1 MRLVVLLAVGNCMEY
16 KLNTYSPH
24 LSLGPVLV
32 VGVVACVTLLG
43 CKDTHSEKSSG
54 PSEQNRVDG
63 SRVEVVTPVHKDVVH
78 TTSQPATVHPFFQAD
93 IISKVSGYIEDVF
106 VDIGDVVKSGQP
118 LCRLS
123 VPEMDKQ
130 LEQVHAK
137 QQRLLAELKRAEAAV
152 NVAVARIRS
161 SEAEAEEAASN
172 IKQVEARLV
181 ANKAELKRVVG
192 LVERKAVTIANLD
205 EAQASNDVSE
215 AAKISA
221 EAALRS
227 AEAKKEIAVAEGE
240 AAQAEVAT
248 ARARHAESVK
258 EGEEL
263 DAMLQYTTLR
273 SPFDGV
279 VTSRSV
285 DPGDFVTGTSQA
297 HGLLRRPLFHV
308 DQQTRLRIRVAIP
321 ERDAS
326 EVDAGDPVVIQLDA
340 LPKTPINAVVTRAA
354 QRLDPSTRTMLAEI
368 EIDNANGQLLPGMF
382 GCATITATTSK
393 DAIVLPA
400 SALRTDAEGNPYVF
414 LLDEEDRISKITV
427 VVGADDGH
435 EIEVV
440 AGLTGTERVVDA
452 FVGSI
457 EEGQVVEV
465 VRGE

>member
-1 MRLVVLLAVGNCMEY
+1 MEY
-16 KLNTYSPH
+16 QNDTYSRFNSVG
-24 LSLGPVLV
+24 LVLAKTV
-32 VGVVACVTLLG
+32 VFCVLMTGCTKTPAGKRVVSPTQP
-43 CKDTHSEKSSG
+43 TTS
-54 PSEQNRVDG
+54 N
-63 SRVEVVTPVHKDVVH
+63 SRVEVVTAVQKDVVH

-106 VDIGDVVKSGQP
+106 VDIGDAVKAGDP
-118 LCRLS
+118 LCQLS
-123 VPEMDKQ
+123 VPEMEKQ
-130 LEQVHAK
+130 REQINAK

-152 NVAVARIRS
+152 TVAIARIRS

-172 IKQVEARLV
+172 IQQVEARLV

-227 AEAKKEIAVAEGE
+227 AQAKKEIAVAERE
-240 AAQAEVAT
+240 AAEAEVAT
-248 ARARHAESVK
+248 AQARRAESIK

-273 SPFDGV
+273 APFDGV

-285 DPGDFVTGTSQA
+285 DPGDFVTGISQA

-308 DQQTRLRIRVAIP
+308 DQQSRLRVRVAIP

-326 EVDAGDPVVIQLDA
+326 EVDAGDPVVLRLDA
-340 LPKTPINAVVTRAA
+340 LPKAPIDAVVTRAA

-368 EIDNANGQLLPGMF
+368 EVDNTEGRLLPGMF
-382 GCATITATTSK
+382 GCATIIATTSK

-414 LLDEEDRISKITV
+414 LLDEEKRIVKKQI

-440 AGLTGTERVVDA
+440 TGLAGTERVVDA

-457 EEGQVVEV
+457 EEGQIVEV
-465 VRGE
+465 VRSE

>member
-1 MRLVVLLAVGNCMEY
+1 MEY
-16 KLNTYSPH
+16 KNDTYSRFNSVG
-24 LSLGPVLV
+24 LVLATTV
-32 VGVVACVTLLG
+32 VFCALLTGCTKTPSGKRVVSPTQPTA
-43 CKDTHSEKSSG
+43 S
-54 PSEQNRVDG
+54 N
-63 SRVEVVTPVHKDVVH
+63 SRVEVVTAVQKDVVH

-106 VDIGDVVKSGQP
+106 VDIGDAVKAGDP
-118 LCRLS
+118 LCQLS
-123 VPEMDKQ
+123 VPEMEKQ
-130 LEQVHAK
+130 REQINAK

-152 NVAVARIRS
+152 TVAIARIRS

-172 IKQVEARLV
+172 IQQVEARLV

-227 AEAKKEIAVAEGE
+227 AQAKKEIAVAERE
-240 AAQAEVAT
+240 AAEAEVAT
-248 ARARHAESVK
+248 AQARRAESIK

-273 SPFDGV
+273 APFDGV

-285 DPGDFVTGTSQA
+285 DPGDFVTGISQA

-308 DQQTRLRIRVAIP
+308 DQQSRLRVRVAIP

-326 EVDAGDPVVIQLDA
+326 EVDAGDPVVLRLDA
-340 LPKTPINAVVTRAA
+340 LPKAPIDAVVTRAA

-368 EIDNANGQLLPGMF
+368 EVDNTGGRLLPGMF
-382 GCATITATTSK
+382 GCATIIATTSK

-414 LLDEEDRISKITV
+414 LLDEEKRIVKKQI

-440 AGLTGTERVVDA
+440 TGLAGTERVVDA

-457 EEGQVVEV
+457 EEGQIVEV
-465 VRGE
+465 VRSE

>member
-1 MRLVVLLAVGNCMEY
+1 MGYQPKKHLLYRSVGKYLYLVLFCV
-16 KLNTYSPH
+16 
-24 LSLGPVLV
+24 VLV
-32 VGVVACVTLLG
+32 VGCTKTPSG
-43 CKDTHSEKSSG
+43 KDLSLATQPRADK
-54 PSEQNRVDG
+54 
-63 SRVEVVTPVHKDVVH
+63 SRVEVVTAVQKDVVH

-106 VDIGDVVKSGQP
+106 VDIGDAVKAGDP
-118 LCRLS
+118 LCQLS
-123 VPEMDKQ
+123 VPEMEKQ
-130 LEQVHAK
+130 REQINAK

-152 NVAVARIRS
+152 TVAIARIRS

-172 IKQVEARLV
+172 IQQVEARLV

-227 AEAKKEIAVAEGE
+227 AQAKKEIAVAERE
-240 AAQAEVAT
+240 AAEAEVAT
-248 ARARHAESVK
+248 AQARRAESIK

-273 SPFDGV
+273 APFDGV

-285 DPGDFVTGTSQA
+285 DPGDFVTGISQA

-308 DQQTRLRIRVAIP
+308 DQQSRLRVRVAIP

-326 EVDAGDPVVIQLDA
+326 EVDAGDPVVLRLDA
-340 LPKTPINAVVTRAA
+340 LPKAPIDAVVTRAA

-368 EIDNANGQLLPGMF
+368 EVDNTEGRLLPGMF
-382 GCATITATTSK
+382 GCATIIATTSK

-414 LLDEEDRISKITV
+414 LLDEEKRIVKKQI

-440 AGLTGTERVVDA
+440 TGLAGTERVVDA

-457 EEGQVVEV
+457 EEGQIVEV
-465 VRGE
+465 VRSE

>member
-1 MRLVVLLAVGNCMEY
+1 MGYQPKKHLLYRSVGKYLYLVLFCVVLVAGCT
-16 KLNTYSPH
+16 KTPSGKD
-24 LSLGPVLV
+24 LSLATQPR
-32 VGVVACVTLLG
+32 AD
-43 CKDTHSEKSSG
+43 K
-54 PSEQNRVDG
+54 
-63 SRVEVVTPVHKDVVH
+63 SRVEVVTAVQKDVVH

-106 VDIGDVVKSGQP
+106 VDIGDIVKTGDP
-118 LCRLS
+118 LCQLS

-161 SEAEAEEAASN
+161 SEAETEEAASN
-172 IKQVEARLV
+172 IKQVEARLI

-227 AEAKKEIAVAEGE
+227 AQAKKEIAIAEQE

-248 ARARHAESVK
+248 AQARHAESIK

-263 DAMLQYTTLR
+263 EAMLQYTTICA
-273 SPFDGV
+273 PFDGV

-308 DQQTRLRIRVAIP
+308 DQQSRLRIRVAIP

-326 EVDAGDPVVIQLDA
+326 EVDAGDPVVLRLDA
-340 LPKTPINAVVTRAA
+340 LPKAPIDAVVTRSA

-368 EIDNANGQLLPGMF
+368 EVDNARGQLLPGMF
-382 GCATITATTSK
+382 GCATIIATTSK

-414 LLDEEDRISKITV
+414 LLDEQDRIVKKHV

-440 AGLTGTERVVDA
+440 TGLAGTERVVDA

-465 VRGE
+465 VRSE

>member
-1 MRLVVLLAVGNCMEY
+1 MEY
-16 KLNTYSPH
+16 KNDTYSRFNSVG
-24 LSLGPVLV
+24 LVLATTV
-32 VGVVACVTLLG
+32 VFCALLTGCTKTPSGKRVVSPTQPTA
-43 CKDTHSEKSSG
+43 S
-54 PSEQNRVDG
+54 N
-63 SRVEVVTPVHKDVVH
+63 SRVEVVTAVQKDVVH

-106 VDIGDVVKSGQP
+106 VDIGDAVKVGDP
-118 LCRLS
+118 LCQLS
-123 VPEMDKQ
+123 VPEMEKQ
-130 LEQVHAK
+130 REQINAK

-152 NVAVARIRS
+152 TVAIARIRS

-172 IKQVEARLV
+172 IQQVEARLV

-227 AEAKKEIAVAEGE
+227 AQAKKEIAVAERE
-240 AAQAEVAT
+240 AAEAEVAT
-248 ARARHAESVK
+248 AQARRAESIK

-273 SPFDGV
+273 APFDGV

-285 DPGDFVTGTSQA
+285 DPGDFVTGISQA

-308 DQQTRLRIRVAIP
+308 DQQSRLRVRVAIP

-326 EVDAGDPVVIQLDA
+326 EVDAGDPVVLRLDA
-340 LPKTPINAVVTRAA
+340 LPKAPIDAVVTRAA

-368 EIDNANGQLLPGMF
+368 EVDNTEGRLLPGMF
-382 GCATITATTSK
+382 GCATIIATTSK

-414 LLDEEDRISKITV
+414 LLDEEKRIVKKQI

-440 AGLTGTERVVDA
+440 TGLAGTERVVDA

-457 EEGQVVEV
+457 EEGQIVEV
-465 VRGE
+465 VRSE

>member
-1 MRLVVLLAVGNCMEY
+1 MEY
-16 KLNTYSPH
+16 KNDTYSRFNSVG
-24 LSLGPVLV
+24 LVLAKTV
-32 VGVVACVTLLG
+32 VFCVLMTGCTKTPSGKRVVSPTQP
-43 CKDTHSEKSSG
+43 TTS
-54 PSEQNRVDG
+54 N
-63 SRVEVVTPVHKDVVH
+63 SRVEVVTAVQKDVVH

-106 VDIGDVVKSGQP
+106 VDIGDAVKAGDP
-118 LCRLS
+118 LCQLS
-123 VPEMDKQ
+123 VPEMEKQ
-130 LEQVHAK
+130 REQINAK

-152 NVAVARIRS
+152 TVAIARIRS

-172 IKQVEARLV
+172 IQQVEARLV

-227 AEAKKEIAVAEGE
+227 AQAKKEIAVAERE
-240 AAQAEVAT
+240 AAEAEVAT
-248 ARARHAESVK
+248 AQARHAESIK

-273 SPFDGV
+273 APFDGV

-285 DPGDFVTGTSQA
+285 DPGDFVTGISQA

-308 DQQTRLRIRVAIP
+308 DQQSRLRVRVAIP

-326 EVDAGDPVVIQLDA
+326 EVDAGDPVVLRLDA
-340 LPKTPINAVVTRAA
+340 FPKAPIDAVVTRAA

-368 EIDNANGQLLPGMF
+368 EVDNTEGRLLPGMF
-382 GCATITATTSK
+382 GCATIIATTSK

-414 LLDEEDRISKITV
+414 LLDEEKRIVKKQI

-440 AGLTGTERVVDA
+440 TGLAGTERVVDA

-457 EEGQVVEV
+457 EEGQIVEV
-465 VRGE
+465 VRSE

>member
-1 MRLVVLLAVGNCMEY
+1 MEY
-16 KLNTYSPH
+16 KNDTYSRFNSVG
-24 LSLGPVLV
+24 LVLATTV
-32 VGVVACVTLLG
+32 VFCALLTGCTKTPSGKRVVSPTQPTA
-43 CKDTHSEKSSG
+43 S
-54 PSEQNRVDG
+54 N
-63 SRVEVVTPVHKDVVH
+63 SRVEVVTAVQKDVVH

-106 VDIGDVVKSGQP
+106 VDIGDAVKAGDP
-118 LCRLS
+118 LCQLS
-123 VPEMDKQ
+123 VPEMEKQ
-130 LEQVHAK
+130 REQINAK

-152 NVAVARIRS
+152 TVAIARIRS

-172 IKQVEARLV
+172 IQQVEARLV

-227 AEAKKEIAVAEGE
+227 AQAKKEIAVAERE
-240 AAQAEVAT
+240 AAEAEVAT
-248 ARARHAESVK
+248 AQARRAESIK

-273 SPFDGV
+273 APFDGV

-285 DPGDFVTGTSQA
+285 DPGDFVTGISQA

-308 DQQTRLRIRVAIP
+308 DQQSRLRVRVAIP

-326 EVDAGDPVVIQLDA
+326 EVDAGDPVVLRLDA
-340 LPKTPINAVVTRAA
+340 LPKAPIDAVVTRAA

-368 EIDNANGQLLPGMF
+368 EVDNTEGRLLPGMF
-382 GCATITATTSK
+382 GCATIIATTSK

-414 LLDEEDRISKITV
+414 LLDEEKRIVKKQI

-440 AGLTGTERVVDA
+440 TGLAGTERVVDA

-457 EEGQVVEV
+457 EEGQIVEV
-465 VRGE
+465 VRSE

>member
-1 MRLVVLLAVGNCMEY
+1 MECKYDTYSRFSSVCLVLAGGLAVC
-16 KLNTYSPH
+16 L
-24 LSLGPVLV
+24 VL
-32 VGVVACVTLLG
+32 TG
-43 CKDTHSEKSSG
+43 CTKSSSHEG
-54 PSEQNRVDG
+54 LTSAKQPSTSN
-63 SRVEVVTPVHKDVVH
+63 SRVEVVTAVQKDVVH

-106 VDIGDVVKSGQP
+106 VDIGDAVKSGDA
-118 LCRLS
+118 LCQLS
-123 VPEMDKQ
+123 VPEMGKQ
-130 LEQVHAK
+130 LDQIHAK

-172 IKQVEARLV
+172 IKQVEARLI

-215 AAKISA
+215 AEKISA

-227 AEAKKEIAVAEGE
+227 AQAKKEIAVAEQE

-248 ARARHAESVK
+248 AQARHAESIK

-263 DAMLQYTTLR
+263 EAMLQYTTICA
-273 SPFDGV
+273 PFDGV

-308 DQQTRLRIRVAIP
+308 DQQSRLRIRVAIP

-326 EVDAGDPVVIQLDA
+326 EVDAGDPVVLRLDA
-340 LPKTPINAVVTRAA
+340 LPKEPIDAVVTRAA

-368 EIDNANGQLLPGMF
+368 EVDNARGQLLPGMF
-382 GCATITATTSK
+382 GCATIIATTSK

-400 SALRTDAEGNPYVF
+400 SALRADAEGNPYVF
-414 LLDEEDRISKITV
+414 LLDDQDRIVKKHV

-440 AGLTGTERVVDA
+440 TGLVGTERVVDA

-465 VRGE
+465 VRSE

>member
-1 MRLVVLLAVGNCMEY
+1 MEY
-16 KLNTYSPH
+16 KNDTYSRFNSVRPI
-24 LSLGPVLV
+24 LAGGLV
-32 VGVVACVTLLG
+32 VCVALAG
-43 CKDTHSEKSSG
+43 CTKTPSGKSFI
-54 PSEQNRVDG
+54 PAMQPRADN
-63 SRVEVVTPVHKDVVH
+63 SRVEVVTAVQKDVDH

-106 VDIGDVVKSGQP
+106 VDIGDTVKSGDP
-118 LCRLS
+118 LCQLS
-123 VPEMDKQ
+123 VPEMGKQ
-130 LEQVHAK
+130 LDQIHAK
-137 QQRLLAELKRAEAAV
+137 QQRLLAEQKRAEAAV
-152 NVAVARIRS
+152 TVAVARIRS

-227 AEAKKEIAVAEGE
+227 AQAKKEIAVAEQE
-240 AAQAEVAT
+240 AAEAEVAT
-248 ARARHAESVK
+248 AQARHAESIK

-273 SPFDGV
+273 APFDGV

-285 DPGDFVTGTSQA
+285 DPGDFVTGISQA

-308 DQQTRLRIRVAIP
+308 DQQSRLRVRVAIP

-326 EVDAGDPVVIQLDA
+326 EVDAGDPVVLRLDA
-340 LPKTPINAVVTRAA
+340 FPKAPIDAVVTRAA

-368 EIDNANGQLLPGMF
+368 EVDNTGGRLLPGMF
-382 GCATITATTSK
+382 GCATIIATTSK

-414 LLDEEDRISKITV
+414 LLDEEDRIVKTHI

-440 AGLTGTERVVDA
+440 TGLAGTERVVDA

-465 VRGE
+465 VRSE

>member
-1 MRLVVLLAVGNCMEY
+1 MEY
-16 KLNTYSPH
+16 KNDTYSRFNSVG
-24 LSLGPVLV
+24 LVLATTV
-32 VGVVACVTLLG
+32 VFCALLTGCTKTPSGKRVVSPTQPTA
-43 CKDTHSEKSSG
+43 S
-54 PSEQNRVDG
+54 N
-63 SRVEVVTPVHKDVVH
+63 SRVEVVTAVQKDVVH

-106 VDIGDVVKSGQP
+106 VDIGDAVKAGDP
-118 LCRLS
+118 LCQLS
-123 VPEMDKQ
+123 VPEMEKQ
-130 LEQVHAK
+130 REQINAK

-152 NVAVARIRS
+152 TVAIARIRS

-172 IKQVEARLV
+172 IQQVEARLV

-227 AEAKKEIAVAEGE
+227 AQAKKEIAVAERE
-240 AAQAEVAT
+240 AAEAEVAT
-248 ARARHAESVK
+248 AQARRAESIK

-273 SPFDGV
+273 APFDGV

-285 DPGDFVTGTSQA
+285 DPGDFVTGISQA

-308 DQQTRLRIRVAIP
+308 DQQSRLRVRVAIP

-326 EVDAGDPVVIQLDA
+326 EVDAGDPVVLRLDA
-340 LPKTPINAVVTRAA
+340 LPKAPIDAVVSRAA

-368 EIDNANGQLLPGMF
+368 EVDNTEGRLLPGMF
-382 GCATITATTSK
+382 GCATIIATTSK

-414 LLDEEDRISKITV
+414 LLDEEKRIVKKQI

-440 AGLTGTERVVDA
+440 TGLAGTERVVDA

-457 EEGQVVEV
+457 EEGQIVEV
-465 VRGE
+465 VRSE

>member
-1 MRLVVLLAVGNCMEY
+1 MEY
-16 KLNTYSPH
+16 KNDTYSRFNSGG
-24 LSLGPVLV
+24 LDLATTV
-32 VGVVACVTLLG
+32 VFCALLTG
-43 CKDTHSEKSSG
+43 CTKTPAG
-54 PSEQNRVDG
+54 NRVVSPTQPTTSN
-63 SRVEVVTPVHKDVVH
+63 SRVEVVTAVQKDVVH

-93 IISKVSGYIEDVF
+93 IISKVSGYIENVF
-106 VDIGDVVKSGQP
+106 IDIGDAVKVGDP
-118 LCRLS
+118 LCQLS
-123 VPEMDKQ
+123 VPEMEKQ
-130 LEQVHAK
+130 REQINAK
-137 QQRLLAELKRAEAAV
+137 QQRLLAEQKRAEAAV
-152 NVAVARIRS
+152 TVAIARIRS

-227 AEAKKEIAVAEGE
+227 AQAKKEIAVAERE
-240 AAQAEVAT
+240 AAEAEVAT
-248 ARARHAESVK
+248 ARARHAESIK

-273 SPFDGV
+273 APFDGV
-279 VTSRSV
+279 ITSRSV
-285 DPGDFVTGTSQA
+285 DPGDFVTGISQA

-308 DQQTRLRIRVAIP
+308 DQQSRLRVRVAIP

-326 EVDAGDPVVIQLDA
+326 EVDAGDPVVLRLDA
-340 LPKTPINAVVTRAA
+340 LPEAPIDAVVTRAA

-368 EIDNANGQLLPGMF
+368 EVDNTGGRLLPGMF
-382 GCATITATTSK
+382 GCATIIATTSK

-414 LLDEEDRISKITV
+414 LLNEEDRIVKKHI

-440 AGLTGTERVVDA
+440 TGLVGTERVVDA

-465 VRGE
+465 VRSE

>member
-1 MRLVVLLAVGNCMEY
+1 MEY
-16 KLNTYSPH
+16 KPDTYSPFNSVRPI
-24 LSLGPVLV
+24 LASGLV
-32 VGVVACVTLLG
+32 VCVALSG
-43 CKDTHSEKSSG
+43 CTKTPSGKSFI
-54 PSEQNRVDG
+54 PATQPRADN
-63 SRVEVVTPVHKDVVH
+63 SRVEVVTAIQKDVVH

-106 VDIGDVVKSGQP
+106 VDIGDAVESGDP
-118 LCRLS
+118 LCQLS
-123 VPEMDKQ
+123 VPEMGKQ
-130 LEQVHAK
+130 LDQIHAK

-215 AAKISA
+215 AAKVSA

-227 AEAKKEIAVAEGE
+227 AQAKKEIAVAERE
-240 AAQAEVAT
+240 ASQAEVAT
-248 ARARHAESVK
+248 AQARHAESIK

-263 DAMLQYTTLR
+263 EAMLQYTTLR
-273 SPFDGV
+273 APFDGI

-285 DPGDFVTGTSQA
+285 DPGDFVTGISQA

-308 DQQTRLRIRVAIP
+308 DQQSRLRVRVAIP

-326 EVDAGDPVVIQLDA
+326 EVDAGDPVVIKLDA
-340 LPKTPINAVVTRAA
+340 LPEAPINAVVTRAA

-368 EIDNANGQLLPGMF
+368 EVDNAGGRLLPGMF
-382 GCATITATTSK
+382 GCATIIAATSK

-400 SALRTDAEGNPYVF
+400 SALRADAEGNPYVF
-414 LLDEEDRISKITV
+414 LLDEEDRIVKKQV

-440 AGLTGTERVVDA
+440 TGLAGTERVVDA

-465 VRGE
+465 GRSE

>member
-1 MRLVVLLAVGNCMEY
+1 MEY
-16 KLNTYSPH
+16 KNDTYSRFNSVG
-24 LSLGPVLV
+24 LVLATTV
-32 VGVVACVTLLG
+32 VFCALLTGCTKTPSGKRVVSPTQPTA
-43 CKDTHSEKSSG
+43 S
-54 PSEQNRVDG
+54 N
-63 SRVEVVTPVHKDVVH
+63 SRVEVVTAVQKDVVH

-106 VDIGDVVKSGQP
+106 VDIGDAVKAGDP
-118 LCRLS
+118 LCQLS
-123 VPEMDKQ
+123 VPEMEKQ
-130 LEQVHAK
+130 REQINAK
-137 QQRLLAELKRAEAAV
+137 QQRLLAEQKRAEAAV
-152 NVAVARIRS
+152 TVAIARIRS

-172 IKQVEARLV
+172 IQQVEARLV

-227 AEAKKEIAVAEGE
+227 AQAKKEIAVAERE
-240 AAQAEVAT
+240 AAEAEVAT
-248 ARARHAESVK
+248 AQARRAESIK

-273 SPFDGV
+273 APFDGV

-285 DPGDFVTGTSQA
+285 DPGDFVTGISQA

-308 DQQTRLRIRVAIP
+308 DQQSRLRVRVAIP

-326 EVDAGDPVVIQLDA
+326 EVDAGDPVVLRLDA
-340 LPKTPINAVVTRAA
+340 LPKAPIDAVVTRAA

-368 EIDNANGQLLPGMF
+368 EVDNTEGRLLPGMF
-382 GCATITATTSK
+382 GCATIIATTSK

-414 LLDEEDRISKITV
+414 LLDEEKRIVKKQI

-440 AGLTGTERVVDA
+440 TGLAGTERVVDA

-457 EEGQVVEV
+457 EEGQIVEV
-465 VRGE
+465 VRSE

>member
-1 MRLVVLLAVGNCMEY
+1 MEY
-16 KLNTYSPH
+16 KNDTYSRFNSVG
-24 LSLGPVLV
+24 LVLAKTV
-32 VGVVACVTLLG
+32 VFCVLMTGCTKTPAGKRVVSPTQP
-43 CKDTHSEKSSG
+43 TTS
-54 PSEQNRVDG
+54 N
-63 SRVEVVTPVHKDVVH
+63 SRVEVVTAVQKDVVH

-106 VDIGDVVKSGQP
+106 VDIGDAVKAGDP
-118 LCRLS
+118 LCQLS
-123 VPEMDKQ
+123 VPEMEKQ
-130 LEQVHAK
+130 REQINAK

-152 NVAVARIRS
+152 TVAIARIRS

-172 IKQVEARLV
+172 IQQVEARLV

-227 AEAKKEIAVAEGE
+227 AQAKKEIAVAERE
-240 AAQAEVAT
+240 AAEAEVAT
-248 ARARHAESVK
+248 AQARRAESIK

-273 SPFDGV
+273 APFDGV

-285 DPGDFVTGTSQA
+285 DPGDFVTGISQA

-308 DQQTRLRIRVAIP
+308 DQQSRLRVRVAIP

-326 EVDAGDPVVIQLDA
+326 EVDAGDPVVLRLDA
-340 LPKTPINAVVTRAA
+340 LPKAPIDAVVTRAA

-368 EIDNANGQLLPGMF
+368 EVDNTEGRLLPGMF
-382 GCATITATTSK
+382 GCATIIATTSK

-414 LLDEEDRISKITV
+414 LLDEEKRIVKKQI

-440 AGLTGTERVVDA
+440 TGLAGTERVVDA

-457 EEGQVVEV
+457 EEGQIVEV
-465 VRGE
+465 VRSE

>member
-1 MRLVVLLAVGNCMEY
+1 MEY
-16 KLNTYSPH
+16 KPDTPSRFNLVRPI
-24 LSLGPVLV
+24 LAGGLV
-32 VGVVACVTLLG
+32 VGVALG
-43 CKDTHSEKSSG
+43 GCTKA
-54 PSEQNRVDG
+54 PSERSFIPVVQPRADN
-63 SRVEVVTPVHKDVVH
+63 SRVEVVTAVQKDVDH

-106 VDIGDVVKSGQP
+106 VDIGDAVKSGDP
-118 LCRLS
+118 LCQLS
-123 VPEMDKQ
+123 VPEMGKQ
-130 LEQVHAK
+130 LDQIHAK

-152 NVAVARIRS
+152 TVAVARIRS

-227 AEAKKEIAVAEGE
+227 AQAKKEIAVAERE

-248 ARARHAESVK
+248 AQARHAESIK

-273 SPFDGV
+273 APFDGII
-279 VTSRSV
+279 TSRSV
-285 DPGDFVTGTSQA
+285 DPGDFVAGISQA

-308 DQQTRLRIRVAIP
+308 DQQSRLRIRVAIP

-340 LPKTPINAVVTRAA
+340 LPEAPIDAVVTRAA

-368 EIDNANGQLLPGMF
+368 ELDNAEGRLLPGMF
-382 GCATITATTSK
+382 GCATIIAATSK

-400 SALRTDAEGNPYVF
+400 SALRSDAEGNPYVY
-414 LLDEEDRISKITV
+414 LLDEEDRIVKKQV

-440 AGLTGTERVVDA
+440 TGLAGTERVVDA

-465 VRGE
+465 VRSE